1 MTAPGCGREGCASHV
16 AIAWYSD
23 DGDKTRAWHYSTSII
38 PSSANLPL
46 DMAAAR
52 SPLLKDALSR
62 YLRAFVSHAAIPTLV
77 EDLAIGPVTVPKY
90 TNEFWTSR
98 QRQASSIHEI
108 SYRACFK
115 PQLPRLFIDLL
126 TRKGDLVY
134 DPFSG
139 RGTTVIEAGLSG
151 RHVVANDANPL
162 SRTMTEPRFFPPDP
176 AAVAER
182 LIAIPRDSEG
192 AAIDLSMFYHPDT
205 EKEIV
210 ALRQYLLNR
219 KAECRDDMTD
229 RWIAM
234 VATNRLTGHSKG
246 FFSVYTLPPNQ
257 AVSRQSQ
264 QRINRK
270 RMQTPD
276 YRDTHK
282 IILDKTKS
290 LLRSLSPA
298 EKKNLKRAGKTACLL
313 TGDARSTPDIQETS
327 VQLTVT
333 SPPFLDIVQYRE
345 DNWLRCWFNGHDEEA
360 IGEQIT
366 MARNLDE
373 WSGVMGSV
381 FRELYRITC
390 SGGYVAFEV
399 GEVRKRTIR
408 LEEHVIPLGIS
419 AGFTCDGVLINQ
431 QIFTKTSNIWG
442 VNNMASGTN
451 TNRIVIFRKT

>member
-1 MTAPGCGREGCASHV
+1 MVAGKSH
-16 AIAWYSD
+16 
-23 DGDKTRAWHYSTSII
+23 
-38 PSSANLPL
+38 LPEETL
-46 DMAAAR
+46 D
-52 SPLLKDALSR
+52 R
-62 YLRAFVSHAAIPTLV
+62 YLRTFVSHAAIPTLV
-77 EDLAIGPVTVPKY
+77 EDMVIGLVTVPKY

-115 PQLPRLFIDLL
+115 PQLPRFFIDLL

-151 RHVVANDANPL
+151 RDIFANDANPL
-162 SRTMTEPRFFPPDP
+162 SRIMTEPRFFPPDL
-176 AAVAER
+176 AAVEKR

-192 AAIDLSMFYHPDT
+192 ATIDLSMFYHPDT

-219 KAECRDDMTD
+219 KADCRDDMID

-257 AVSRQSQ
+257 AVSQQSQ

-270 RMQTPD
+270 REQLPE

-282 IILDKTKS
+282 IILDKSKS
-290 LLRSLSPA
+290 LVRSLSL
-298 EKKNLKRAGKTACLL
+298 ENKKNLQRAGKKARLL
-313 TGDARSTPDIQETS
+313 TGDARSTPDIPDTS

-345 DNWLRCWFNGHDEEA
+345 DNWLRCWFNGHNEEK
-360 IGEQIT
+360 IGKQIT
-366 MARNLDE
+366 MARTLNE
-373 WSGVMGSV
+373 WTGVMGSV
-381 FRELYRITC
+381 FRELYRITRF
-390 SGGYVAFEV
+390 GGYVAFEV

-408 LEEHVIPLGIS
+408 LEEHVIPLGIT
-419 AGFTCDGVLINQ
+419 AGFSCNGVLINQ
-431 QIFTKTSNIWG
+431 QVFTKTSNIWG
-442 VNNMASGTN
+442 VDNMAAGTN
-451 TNRIVIFRKT
+451 TTRIVIFHKS

>member
-1 MTAPGCGREGCASHV
+1 MT
-16 AIAWYSD
+16 
-23 DGDKTRAWHYSTSII
+23 
-38 PSSANLPL
+38 
-46 DMAAAR
+46 AAR

-126 TRKGDLVY
+126 TRKGDVVY

-151 RHVVANDANPL
+151 RRVVANDANPL

-192 AAIDLSMFYHPDT
+192 ANIDLSMFYHPDT

-276 YRDTHK
+276 YRDTHR

-290 LLRSLSPA
+290 LLRSLSLA
-298 EKKNLKRAGKTACLL
+298 EKKNLKRAGKNARLL
-313 TGDARSTPDIQETS
+313 TGDARSTPDIQEDS

-345 DNWLRCWFNGHDEEA
+345 DNWLRCWFNGHDEDA

-366 MARNLDE
+366 IARSLED
-373 WSGVMGSV
+373 WTGVMGSV

-399 GEVRKRTIR
+399 GEVRKRSIR

>member
-1 MTAPGCGREGCASHV
+1 MSLVRVSV
-16 AIAWYSD
+16 NS
-23 DGDKTRAWHYSTSII
+23 KTVIMAGGTSII

-46 DMAAAR
+46 AIMAAGR
-52 SPLLKDALSR
+52 SPLPDDTLNR
-62 YLRAFVSHAAIPTLV
+62 YLRAFVSYAAIPTLV
-77 EDLAIGPVTVPKY
+77 EDMVIGPVTVPKY

-115 PQLPRLFIDLL
+115 PQLPRFFIDLL

-139 RGTTVIEAGLSG
+139 RGTTGIEAGLSG
-151 RHVVANDANPL
+151 RDIIANDANPL
-162 SRTMTEPRFFPPDP
+162 SRIMTEPRFFPPDL
-176 AAVAER
+176 AAAEKR

-192 AAIDLSMFYHPDT
+192 ATIDLSMFYHHDT

-219 KAECRDDMTD
+219 KADCRDDMVD

-257 AVSRQSQ
+257 AVSQQSQ
-264 QRINRK
+264 RRINRK
-270 RMQTPD
+270 RQQTPE

-290 LLRSLSPA
+290 LLRTLSDA
-298 EKKNLKRAGKTACLL
+298 EKKDLNRAGKKARLL
-313 TGDARSTPDIQETS
+313 TGEARKTPDIPDSS

-333 SPPFLDIVQYRE
+333 SPPFLDVVQYRE
-345 DNWLRCWFNGHDEEA
+345 DNWLRCWFCGHNEEV

-366 MARNLDE
+366 MARTLDD
-373 WSGVMGSV
+373 WTGVMGSV
-381 FRELYRITC
+381 VRELYRITRQD
-390 SGGYVAFEV
+390 GYVAFEV
-399 GEVRKRTIR
+399 GEVRKRTVR
-408 LEEHVIPLGIS
+408 LEEHVVPLGID
-419 AGFTCDGVLINQ
+419 AGFSCEGVLINQ

-451 TNRIVIFRKT
+451 TNRIVLFHKS